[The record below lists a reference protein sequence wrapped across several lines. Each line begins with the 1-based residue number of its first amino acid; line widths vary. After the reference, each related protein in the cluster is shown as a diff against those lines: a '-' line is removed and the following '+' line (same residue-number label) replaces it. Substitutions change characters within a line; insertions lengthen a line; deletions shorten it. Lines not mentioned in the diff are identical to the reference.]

1 MKIRL
6 LEIKVYYRDEKGYNF
21 FEEKSYDGKVI
32 LREDLKFEGVL
43 VDNINHEDHL
53 VTGTLMEGNG
63 AYLMVLAKNA
73 SNWPYIFQGISTGK
87 EVFGKW
93 NIQKPFSRYNAG
105 KCKIVFEGDAPDS
118 EVVSDLCQRR
128 DEIKSL
134 MSSFNS
140 DIYDGFIKYMDFLVS
155 EFMKGEAIEIEKELG
170 KPLKKLDA

>member
-6 LEIKVYYRDEKGYNF
+6 LEMKVYYRDEKGYNF

-53 VTGTLMEGNG
+53 VTGSLMEGNG
-63 AYLMVLAKNA
+63 AYLMVLAKNV
-73 SNWPYIFQGISTGK
+73 SKWPYIFQGISTGK
-87 EVFGKW
+87 EVFGEW
-93 NIQKPFSRYNAG
+93 DVQKPFSRYKAG
-105 KCKIVFEGDAPDS
+105 KCKIVFEGDAPDP
-118 EVVSDLCQRR
+118 EVVSDLCKRR

-170 KPLKKLDA
+170 KTLKKLDV